1 MARMAVADK
10 TGETSPQSVTDHI
23 GAQQGGDVVHLRPR
37 EDLFEDQALASLQSR
52 ALSYLRAGVPIH
64 LCGPAGTG
72 KTTLAIQI
80 AALLGRP
87 AILLTGDARF
97 TSGHLTGRETGQR
110 TKQVVDRFIHS
121 VKKVE
126 SQTETMW
133 SDDVLTNAIVNGYTL
148 VYDEF
153 TRSPPEAN
161 NPLLMAFEER
171 MLILPGGQRGER
183 YVRAHPDFRAIM
195 TSNPSDYAGVTTP
208 QDALIDRMVTFDLD
222 EHDRET
228 EIGIAAN
235 RSRLASD
242 DCATIVDLVR
252 TLRRSGLAAQH
263 PSLRSAILIAKIA
276 AAEGLS
282 PTQNAPAFAALCRDV
297 LQSKAA
303 RPNEPQ
309 RRAAF
314 FEALEAELAP
324 KSTKRKA
331 A

>member
-1 MARMAVADK
+1 MAQAAAA
-10 TGETSPQSVTDHI
+10 ETRGDPGPQGVTDHI
-23 GAQQGGDVVHLRPR
+23 GARQGGDVVHLRPR
-37 EDLFEDQALASLQSR
+37 EDLFEDQMLASLQSR
-52 ALSYLRAGVPIH
+52 SLAYLRAGVPIH

-126 SQTETMW
+126 SQTETLW

-222 EHDRET
+222 EHDRDT
-228 EIGIAAN
+228 EIGIVAN
-235 RSRLASD
+235 RSRLAKD
-242 DCATIVDLVR
+242 DCAVIVDLVR
-252 TLRRSGLAAQH
+252 NLRRCGFAAQH

-276 AAEGLS
+276 AAES
-282 PTQNAPAFAALCRDV
+282 MAPSQNDAAFTALCRDV

-303 RPNEPQ
+303 RPTDPQ

-314 FEALEAELAP
+314 FNALEAELAP
-324 KSTKRKA
+324 KTAKRKA